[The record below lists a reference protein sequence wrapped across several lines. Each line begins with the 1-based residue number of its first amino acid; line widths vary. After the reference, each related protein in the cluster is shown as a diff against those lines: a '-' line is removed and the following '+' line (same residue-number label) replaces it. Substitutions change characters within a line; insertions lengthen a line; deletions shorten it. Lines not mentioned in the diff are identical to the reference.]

1 MNKIKFP
8 ANEQKMEYP
17 AVSIIVVLVLIYAS
31 PFVSLYLNYLA
42 FLICIYRIVRYEE
55 SVFAVDYCVLAS
67 VSFIFV
73 STGIVSL
80 FSWLSIVAALLWIIK
95 TGVKPISSFALLV
108 ILLNYMLFRMQGE
121 ANTFVLCVSQMI
133 MMFVLLSNQRQ
144 EGIVYCIKGFCLSV
158 IVSSI
163 YALVFRNASQ
173 INRLLGNEVEAYWKS
188 SFTRFRG
195 LFRDPNYYMTMIAV
209 AIALLAV
216 LYLNRYLSQKAFALG
231 AGILTVFGALTYS
244 KTFLIVLAVFAMQF
258 VAMLFSRKRY
268 ILGILSVFIFVI
280 VGVIL
285 SRTVLAVTI
294 YRFTST
300 DNLYE
305 LTTGRSELIAE
316 YLHEI
321 TKSAG
326 TLFFGKGLS
335 AEILGRGTHNLYLEI
350 VYYYGLVG
358 LGIMIAYIV
367 SLIRLTIRRFEDS
380 IGKRNGILKY
390 AVLLIFLLLF
400 STLQGLR
407 FSITYVILYL
417 SILATIIVPKK
428 DIDFSVRSDEDE
440 TVCHET
446 FT

>member
-1 MNKIKFP
+1 MSNIKF
-8 ANEQKMEYP
+8 AVDEQKMEYP
-17 AVSIIVVLVLIYAS
+17 VSSLILILALIYAS
-31 PFVSLYLNYLA
+31 PFLSPYLNYLA
-42 FLICIYRIVRYEE
+42 FLLCMYRIIRYEA

-67 VSFIFV
+67 VSYIFV

-80 FSWLSIVAALLWIIK
+80 FAWLSIAAALWWILK
-95 TGVKPISSFALLV
+95 LGVSANPSFALLV
-108 ILLNYMLFRMQGE
+108 LLLNYMLFRMQGE
-121 ANTFVLCVSQMI
+121 VNTFVLCVSQLI
-133 MMFVLLSNQRQ
+133 LLFVLLSNQKK
-144 EGIVYCIKGFCLSV
+144 EGMIYCVKGFCFSV
-158 IVSSI
+158 IASSF
-163 YALVFRNASQ
+163 YALLFRNTPQ
-173 INRLLGNEVEAYWKS
+173 LNGLLGNEVAAYWKS

-195 LFRDPNYYMTMIAV
+195 LFKDPNYYMTMIAV

-326 TLFFGKGLS
+326 TLFFGKGIS

-417 SILATIIVPKK
+417 SILATIIVPKE

-440 TVCHET
+440 TVIHET

>member
-195 LFRDPNYYMTMIAV
+195 LFRDP
-209 AIALLAV
+209 
-216 LYLNRYLSQKAFALG
+216 ALG

-244 KTFLIVLAVFAMQF
+244 KTFLIVLAVFAMLF

>member
-1 MNKIKFP
+1 MNNIKSPDGKQKI
-8 ANEQKMEYP
+8 EYP
-17 AVSIIVVLVLIYAS
+17 VATMIVVLILIYAS
-31 PFVSLYLNYLA
+31 PFLSLYLNYLA

-80 FSWLSIVAALLWIIK
+80 FSWLSITAALWWIIK

-121 ANTFVLCVSQMI
+121 VNTFVLCVSQI
-133 MMFVLLSNQRQ
+133 ILMFVLLSNQRK
-144 EGIVYCIKGFCLSV
+144 EGVVYCIKGFCLSV
-158 IVSSI
+158 IVSSL
-163 YALVFRNASQ
+163 YALVFRNTSQ
-173 INRLLGNEVEAYWKS
+173 INYLLGNEVEAYWKS

-195 LFRDPNYYMTMIAV
+195 LFRDPNYYMTMAAV

-216 LYLNRYLSQKAFALG
+216 LYLNRYLSQKVFAVG
-231 AGILTVFGALTYS
+231 AGILMFFGALTYS
-244 KTFLIVLAVFAMQF
+244 KTFLIVLVFLAMLF
-258 VAMLFSRKRY
+258 VAMLFSGKRY
-268 ILGILSVFIFVI
+268 ILGIFCVFIFVI
-280 VGVIL
+280 VGLIL

-316 YLHEI
+316 YLYEI
-321 TKSAG
+321 TRSAC
-326 TLFFGKGLS
+326 TLIFGAGLS

-367 SLIRLTIRRFEDS
+367 SLIRLTEQRFED
-380 IGKRNGILKY
+380 GTEKRNGILKY

-417 SILATIIVPKK
+417 SILTTSIVPKEE
-428 DIDFSVRSDEDE
+428 IDFSVRSDEDE
-440 TVCHET
+440 TVCQET